1 MVPNNNKHMSLES
14 VIRSVIKVDLACCC
28 KHAVCKFDGAS
39 SQVVPIAGTKMN
51 PGAIPSFGTYI
62 ETRMDV

>member
-1 MVPNNNKHMSLES
+1 MSLES
-14 VIRSVIKVDLACCC
+14 VIRNIIKVDLPRRC
-28 KHAVCKFDGAS
+28 KHAVRKFGGAS

-51 PGAIPSFGTYI
+51 PRAIPSFGTYI